1 MSEEEVLEEA
11 EESEEVKDLEAED
24 EELWSQ
30 DEESEGESKSEG
42 TPQEESKAEE
52 SEEEESEEDTEE
64 PEEEGE
70 DETKEQPEEPQ
81 HDYESRYKNLEKEF
95 HKRNEDSARM
105 REDLNELRLKDVE
118 REQALDRVKR
128 GLPETETPQVDPT
141 DAEAFFDKDDKQ
153 TMEEFSE
160 LSSTFRKMI
169 QHEMAKQG
177 TSLHEAT
184 IQAQERLK
192 NLEDKSKEQNY
203 QNFLHYHEDYMNE
216 NVGED
221 YRDIDKDADFQAFV
235 LGSPAMTKMM
245 TESTDPIDHAS
256 VMQLFL
262 STNTGESAWRLPK
275 EEEKQVKASTK
286 RQAKRAAATGLLGNS
301 APVKSKNLDNLSDDE
316 LWETIPE

>member
-1 MSEEEVLEEA
+1 MSEENEVLEEV
-11 EESEEVKDLEAED
+11 EESEETEDSEALD

-30 DEESEGESKSEG
+30 DEEDVQGEPTEED
-42 TPQEESKAEE
+42 TPQEEESE
-52 SEEEESEEDTEE
+52 SEEEENS
-64 PEEEGE
+64 E
-70 DETKEQPEEPQ
+70 DEEPEEPQ
-81 HDYESRYKNLEKEF
+81 HDYESRYKDLEREF
-95 HKRNEDSARM
+95 HKRNEESARL
-105 REDLNELRLKDVE
+105 REDFNELRLRDVE
-118 REQALDRVKR
+118 REQTLDRVKR
-128 GLPETETPQVDPT
+128 GLSETEEPQVDPS
-141 DAEAFFDKDDKQ
+141 DEAKFFNKEDKQ

-177 TSLHEAT
+177 TTLHEAT

-192 NLEDKSKEQNY
+192 NLEEQNKEHNY
-203 QNFLHYHEDYMNE
+203 QNFLRYHETYMLDNI
-216 NVGED
+216 GDD

-262 STNTGESAWRLPK
+262 STEKGGSSWRPPK

-286 RQAKRAAATGLLGNS
+286 RQAKRTAATGLLGNS
-301 APVKSKNLDNLSDDE
+301 APVKSKNMDNMSDDE
-316 LWETIPE
+316 LWEAIPE

>member
-1 MSEEEVLEEA
+1 MSGDEEVLEES
-11 EESEEVKDLEAED
+11 EVTEDIEDSESADEDLWEQED
-24 EELWSQ
+24 EVV
-30 DEESEGESKSEG
+30 EEEPTEKD
-42 TPQEESKAEE
+42 TPQEEE
-52 SEEEESEEDTEE
+52 SESEDSEDEEE
-64 PEEEGE
+64 PV
-70 DETKEQPEEPQ
+70 EPQ
-81 HDYESRYKNLEKEF
+81 HDYESRYKNLEREF
-95 HKRNEDSARM
+95 HKRNEESARLK
-105 REDLNELRLKDVE
+105 EDVNELRLRDVE
-118 REQALDRVKR
+118 REQAIERVQK
-128 GLPETETPQVDPT
+128 GLPESEIPPADPT
-141 DAEAFFDKDDKQ
+141 DADAFFDKADKD

-169 QHEMAKQG
+169 QHEMAKAG
-177 TSLHEAT
+177 TTVREAT
-184 IQAQERLK
+184 IQAQQRLTS
-192 NLEDKSKEQNY
+192 LEDQTKEQNY
-203 QNFLHYHEDYMNE
+203 QNFLHYHENYMHE

-221 YRDIDKDADFQAFV
+221 YRDIDRDPDFQAFV

-262 STNTGESAWRLPK
+262 STDTGESAWRLPK

>member
-1 MSEEEVLEEA
+1 MSDKEVLEEA
-11 EESEEVKDLEAED
+11 EESEDSEALD

-30 DEESEGESKSEG
+30 DEESEGDSNEEG
-42 TPQEESKAEE
+42 TPQEE
-52 SEEEESEEDTEE
+52 EEEDEEE
-64 PEEEGE
+64 PEAEEVDETE
-70 DETKEQPEEPQ
+70 DEEEPEEPQ
-81 HDYESRYKNLEKEF
+81 HDYESRYKDLEKEF
-95 HKRNEDSARM
+95 HKRNEESARL
-105 REDLNELRLKDVE
+105 RENFDELRLRDVE

-128 GLPETETPQVDPT
+128 GLSETEAPQADPT

-177 TSLHEAT
+177 TTLTEAT

-192 NLEDKSKEQNY
+192 NLEDQSKEQNY
-203 QNFLHYHEDYMNE
+203 QNFLRYHESYMLD

-221 YRDIDKDADFQAFV
+221 YRDLDKDPDFQAFV

-245 TESTDPIDHAS
+245 TESTDPTDHAS

-262 STNTGESAWRLPK
+262 STEAGESAWRPPK
-275 EEEKQVKASTK
+275 EEEKQAKASTK

-301 APVKSKNLDNLSDDE
+301 APVKSKNMDNLSDDE
-316 LWETIPE
+316 LWEAIPE

>member
-1 MSEEEVLEEA
+1 MSEKEVQEEA
-11 EESEEVKDLEAED
+11 VESEEIEDTEALD

-30 DEESEGESKSEG
+30 DEEAEGDSESEG
-42 TPQEESKAEE
+42 TPQEESEE
-52 SEEEESEEDTEE
+52 KSEDKEEPEDTEDE
-64 PEEEGE
+64 TE
-70 DETKEQPEEPQ
+70 DEEPEEPQ
-81 HDYESRYKNLEKEF
+81 HDYEARYKDLEKEF
-95 HKRNEDSARM
+95 HKRNEESARL
-105 REDLNELRLKDVE
+105 RENFDELRLRDVE
-118 REQALDRVKR
+118 REQAFDRVRR
-128 GLPETETPQVDPT
+128 GLPETEAPPIDPT
-141 DAEAFFDKDDKQ
+141 DPDAIFNKDDKQ

-177 TSLHEAT
+177 TTMQEAT
-184 IQAQERLK
+184 VQAQQRLTQ
-192 NLEDKSKEQNY
+192 LEDQTKEQNY
-203 QNFLHYHEDYMNE
+203 QNFLHYHENYMNE

-262 STNTGESAWRLPK
+262 STEVGESEWRPP
-275 EEEKQVKASTK
+275 EEEVKQAKASTK

-301 APVKSKNLDNLSDDE
+301 APVKSKNMDNLSDDE
-316 LWETIPE
+316 LWEAIPE

>member
-1 MSEEEVLEEA
+1 MSEEEVLDEEA
-11 EESEEVKDLEAED
+11 EELESSD

-30 DEESEGESKSEG
+30 EDEVEGDSTEEG
-42 TPQEESKAEE
+42 TPEVEAEE
-52 SEEEESEEDTEE
+52 AEAEE
-64 PEEEGE
+64 PESED
-70 DETKEQPEEPQ
+70 DETEDDEEPEEPQ
-81 HDYESRYKNLEKEF
+81 HDYESRYKDLEREF
-95 HKRNEDSARM
+95 HKRNEDSARL
-105 REDLNELRLKDVE
+105 RQDFDELRLRDVE
-118 REQALDRVKR
+118 REQALTRVKQ
-128 GLPETETPQVDPT
+128 GLSETEAPPADPT
-141 DAEAFFDKDDKQ
+141 SDTFFDDSDKQ

-177 TSLHEAT
+177 TTLHEAT
-184 IQAQERLK
+184 VQAQQRLS

-203 QNFLHYHEDYMNE
+203 QNFLHYHENYMHE

-221 YRDIDKDADFQAFV
+221 YRDIDRDPDFQAFV

-262 STNTGESAWRLPK
+262 STDTGESAWRLPK

>member
-11 EESEEVKDLEAED
+11 EESEEVEDSEAQD
-24 EELWSQ
+24 EELWTQ
-30 DEESEGESKSEG
+30 EDEVEG
-42 TPQEESKAEE
+42 
-52 SEEEESEEDTEE
+52 ESEEDGTPEVEAEEAEAEE
-64 PEEEGE
+64 PELE
-70 DETKEQPEEPQ
+70 DEKTEDEEEPEEPQ
-81 HDYESRYKNLEKEF
+81 HNYESRYKDLEKEF

-128 GLPETETPQVDPT
+128 GLSETEAPQVDPT
-141 DAEAFFDKDDKQ
+141 DADAFFDKDDKQ

-177 TSLHEAT
+177 STLQEAT
-184 IQAQERLK
+184 VQSQQRLK
-192 NLEDKSKEQNY
+192 NLEEKGKEQNY
-203 QNFLHYHEDYMNE
+203 QNFLHYHENYMHE
-216 NVGED
+216 NVGDD

-245 TESTDPIDHAS
+245 TESTDPVDHAS

-262 STNTGESAWRLPK
+262 STQPGQDAWRPP
-275 EEEKQVKASTK
+275 EVEKNVKASTK

-301 APVKSKNLDNLSDDE
+301 APVKSKNTDNMSDDE
-316 LWETIPE
+316 LWENIPE

>member
-11 EESEEVKDLEAED
+11 EESEEVEDLEAQD

-42 TPQEESKAEE
+42 TPQEESE
-52 SEEEESEEDTEE
+52 SEKSEEDTEE
-64 PEEEGE
+64 PEEEDE
-70 DETKEQPEEPQ
+70 DETEEQPEEPQ
-81 HDYESRYKNLEKEF
+81 HDYESRYKDLEREF

-118 REQALDRVKR
+118 REQTLDRVKR
-128 GLPETETPQVDPT
+128 GLPETEAPQADPT
-141 DAEAFFDKDDKQ
+141 DADAFFDKDDKQ

-177 TSLHEAT
+177 TTLHEAT
-184 IQAQERLK
+184 VQAQQRLS
-192 NLEDKSKEQNY
+192 NLEEKGKEQNY

-221 YRDIDKDADFQAFV
+221 YRDIDKDPDFQAFV

-262 STNTGESAWRLPK
+262 STDTGESAWRLPK
-275 EEEKQVKASTK
+275 EEEKQVKANTK